1 MDHATFSWEVCL
13 VLSTRGTQ
21 TAGRFETT
29 DFYLASY
36 LRCAGYALL
45 GLRRE
50 GARAVFIF
58 TDQPE
63 RPSAVMAFYNNQG
76 SVPPLAFVGSIRDM
90 KALIHNA

>member
-1 MDHATFSWEVCL
+1 
-13 VLSTRGTQ
+13 VLSTQSTP
-21 TAGRFETT
+21 APADRFETT

-50 GARAVFIF
+50 GTRAVFIF
-58 TDQPE
+58 TDRPE
-63 RPSAVMAFYNNQG
+63 RRSTVMAFYANQG
-76 SVPPLAFVGSIRDM
+76 SVPPLAFVGAIRNL